1 MLCNMDALCR
11 KEVINVCNG
20 NRIGYVRDINI
31 DTQTAC
37 ITDLLVET
45 DASLSLKRKNRLV
58 NVPWG
63 CVQVIGE
70 ATVLVRCDTQPQ
82 PCEKEKGKLFG
93 SLLSR

>member
-1 MLCNMDALCR
+1 MESLCR

-20 NRIGYVRDINI
+20 NRLGYVRDINI

-37 ITDLLVET
+37 II
-45 DASLSLKRKNRLV
+45 SLIVVCDNCFSIKSKNKTTA
-58 NVPWG
+58 VPWD

-70 ATVLVRCDTQPQ
+70 APVLVRCDFQPQ

-93 SLLSR
+93 SLLGR